1 MPIRI
6 LVADDHPIVL
16 KGLVELFDAED
27 DVVVVASCVNGD
39 EAADA
44 LRNEVPDVAVLDLH
58 MPGRNGLE
66 LMREIRRE
74 RHHTRPV
81 LLAASLEPQEVIE
94 ATRLGARGILLKES
108 APEDLLTCVR
118 RVFEGERVIPEP
130 WLNRALDEMLRR
142 EAAAQSL
149 SGALTPREVDLVR
162 IAATGLTNR
171 EMATKLGITP
181 GTVKIH
187 LHNIYKKL
195 GVKNRVELT
204 LFAQSRDLV

>member
-1 MPIRI
+1 MRI
-6 LVADDHPIVL
+6 LVAEDHPIVL
-16 KGLVELFDAED
+16 KGLVELFDGED
-27 DVVVVASCVNGD
+27 DVSVVATCVNGD
-39 EAADA
+39 EAAGA
-44 LRNEVPDVAVLDLH
+44 LRQEVPDLAVLDMH
-58 MPGRNGLE
+58 MPGKNGLE
-66 LMREIRRE
+66 LMQEIRTARL
-74 RHHTRPV
+74 HTRPV

-118 RVFEGERVIPEP
+118 RVFAGERVIPEP
-130 WLNRALDEMLRR
+130 WLNQALDEMLRR

-149 SGALTPREVDLVR
+149 SGDLTPREVDMVR
-162 IAATGLTNR
+162 TAAGGLTNR
-171 EMATKLGITP
+171 EIAAKLGISP

-204 LFAQSRDLV
+204 LFAQSRELV

>member
-6 LVADDHPIVL
+6 LIADDHPIVL
-16 KGLVELFDAED
+16 KGLAELFDAEP
-27 DVVVVASCVNGD
+27 DVSVVAKCVNGE
-39 EAADA
+39 EAAKA
-44 LRNEVPDVAVLDLH
+44 LHQEMPDIAVLDLH

-66 LMREIRRE
+66 LLQEIRRT
-74 RHHTRPV
+74 RVPTRPI
-81 LLAASLEPQEVIE
+81 LLAASLEPQEVVE

-108 APEDLLTCVR
+108 APEDLLSCIHQ
-118 RVFEGERVIPEP
+118 VFAGERVIPAP
-130 WLNRALDEMLRR
+130 WLNQALDEMLRR

-149 SGALTPREVDLVR
+149 SDDLTPREVELVR
-162 IAATGLTNR
+162 IAAQGLTNR
-171 EMATKLGITP
+171 EIGARLGISP

-204 LFAQSRDLV
+204 LFAQSRELV